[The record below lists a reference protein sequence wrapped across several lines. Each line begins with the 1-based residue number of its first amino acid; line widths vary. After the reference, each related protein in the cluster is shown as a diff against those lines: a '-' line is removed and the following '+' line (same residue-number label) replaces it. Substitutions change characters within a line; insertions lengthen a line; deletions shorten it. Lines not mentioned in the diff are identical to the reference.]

1 MRISKHPILDARE
14 RSQVSFSFN
23 GKNLSALDGE
33 PISSALIA
41 NGIHVFGLH
50 HVSDPT

>member
-14 RSQVSFSFN
+14 RSQVSFSFS

-41 NGIHVFGLH
+41 NGIHVFGHH
-50 HVSDPT
+50 HVSDPA